1 MTYREKLQ
9 QEHPEKVDDLW
20 AGGCKGCPADYEY
33 GPEEQDKKGACI
45 AVRWI
50 PVSERLP
57 DMNDYD
63 RVLGVVSGKF
73 GYTVFQNAVI
83 CVGYDPDS
91 GFFLE
96 EYPDVEITVTHWM
109 PLPEAP
115 EEVPGH
121 E

>member
-1 MTYREKLQ
+1 MTDYISREAAQKVLCDACGNAACPR
-9 QEHPEKVDDLW
+9 ELIPRCSFYEKMQSI
-20 AGGCKGCPADYEY
+20 PAADVR
-33 GPEEQDKKGACI
+33 P
-45 AVRWI
+45 VRWI

-63 RVLGVVSGKF
+63 WVLGVVSGKF

-83 CVGYDPDS
+83 CVGYDPDY

-115 EEVPGH
+115 KED
-121 E
+121 